1 MIRRNFAFPGPRMP
15 PQASAKNPRE
25 RTRGEQLLAEIE
37 TFMRRNPHYSQGRF
51 GREAV
56 NNGELVRRLHEGL
69 DPEEITQRRVRK
81 FIADNG
87 G

>member
-1 MIRRNFAFPGPRMP
+1 MLMRNFAFPGPTP
-15 PQASAKNPRE
+15 PPLAGDKPPRD

-37 TFMRRNPHYSQGRF
+37 AFLRRNQRFTQSRF

-56 NNGELVRRLHEGL
+56 NNDLLVPRLQQGL
-69 DPEEITQRRVRK
+69 DPEDRTCRRVRK
-81 FIADNG
+81 FIAENG